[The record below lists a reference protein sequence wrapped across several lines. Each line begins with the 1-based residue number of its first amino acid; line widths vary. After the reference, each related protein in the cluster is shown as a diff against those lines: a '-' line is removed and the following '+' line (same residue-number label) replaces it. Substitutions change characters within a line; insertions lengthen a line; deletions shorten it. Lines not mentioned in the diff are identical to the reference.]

1 MKNIL
6 IGILSIVSLG
16 SLFYGYSQK
25 TQMSD
30 CAIERG
36 LLEKLSEQQQQQ
48 TIEFQRMALMAQH
61 EAMEQR
67 ALAEEQIKALKNKK

>member
-16 SLFYGYSQK
+16 SLFYAYSQR

-36 LLEKLSEQQQQQ
+36 GGLKFLTQQV
-48 TIEFQRMALMAQH
+48 E
-61 EAMEQR
+61 
-67 ALAEEQIKALKNKK
+67 IKKMDTFFCFPKKEGQ